1 MAVDFLVV
9 EFFDVVFFAVE
20 VLDTLFLAVDVD
32 LVALLVAVLVTF
44 SVASLELELTLVLVF
59 ALARVEVL
67 EVLLFAD
74 DLVLAVG
81 LTFFTSFS
89 IFNFSP

>member
-1 MAVDFLVV
+1 M
-9 EFFDVVFFAVE
+9 VFFAVE
-20 VLDTLFLAVDVD
+20 VLDALFLAVDVD

-44 SVASLELELTLVLVF
+44 SVAGLELELTLVLVF

-74 DLVLAVG
+74 DLVLAAG

-89 IFNFSP
+89 IFNFSS